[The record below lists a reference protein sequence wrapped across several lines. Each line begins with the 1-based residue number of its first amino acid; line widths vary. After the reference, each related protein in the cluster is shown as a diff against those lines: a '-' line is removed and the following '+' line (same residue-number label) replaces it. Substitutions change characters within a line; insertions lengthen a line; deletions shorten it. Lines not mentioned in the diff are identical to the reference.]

1 MDLKSELEKRREIFE
16 KELQKYLQEQEPKML
31 YDAVR
36 HLPLSGGKR
45 LRPILSIIACEAV
58 GGRVEDVIP
67 FAVSLELIHSFTL
80 VHDDIMDK
88 STLRRNIQTVHIKF
102 GESTAIIAGDT
113 LFAKAFEVL
122 HNIKTKEAIEI
133 AFKLSKCVKKIC
145 EGQQMDMEFE
155 KRKIV
160 SEEEY
165 LKMIGKKTAS
175 LFKFSTEGGAV
186 IGGGSNREIKA
197 LSSYGWNL
205 GLAFQ
210 IRDDYL
216 DIHGE
221 ENILGKDI
229 GNDIRNGKKTIL
241 VVHAIKVAKGEDK
254 KKLLSILGKRDAT
267 DKEIKEVF
275 EILLRTGSIGY
286 AESLAKGYYREAC
299 KSLEMLR
306 DSPQKKLLKE
316 IARYSIE
323 RKK

>member
-16 KELQKYLQEQEPKML
+16 KELQKYLQEQEPKTL

-58 GGRVEDVIP
+58 GGKIEDVMP
-67 FAVSLELIHSFTL
+67 FAVSLELIHNFTL

-155 KRKIV
+155 KRKII

-186 IGGGSNREIKA
+186 IGGGSEGEIKA
-197 LSSYGWNL
+197 LSLYGWNL

-216 DIHGE
+216 DIRGE
-221 ENILGKDI
+221 ENILGKDV

-286 AESLAKGYYREAC
+286 AESLARDYYREAC

>member
-1 MDLKSELEKRREIFE
+1 M
-16 KELQKYLQEQEPKML
+16 
-31 YDAVR
+31 
-36 HLPLSGGKR
+36 
-45 LRPILSIIACEAV
+45 
-58 GGRVEDVIP
+58 
-67 FAVSLELIHSFTL
+67 
-80 VHDDIMDK
+80 
-88 STLRRNIQTVHIKF
+88 
-102 GESTAIIAGDT
+102 
-113 LFAKAFEVL
+113 

-133 AFKLSKCVKKIC
+133 AFKLSKCVKEIC

-186 IGGGSNREIKA
+186 VGGGSNREVKA

-221 ENILGKDI
+221 ENILGKDV

-286 AESLAKGYYREAC
+286 AESLAQDYYMEAC